1 LNIAKE
7 AQQPKNSIV
16 SCGIA
21 HTLVL
26 TTTGQFLAWG
36 CGKYGQ
42 LGYGDLWDRE
52 EPVVVPGVH
61 SVLTFATGNRHN
73 IAVQRVAEAHAALA
87 KRETVYAWGSNA
99 FGELGLGD
107 TNVRLQPAALCTLN
121 ESIKG
126 CAAGARHSLVLARAS
141 SSRSRDAPWNRI
153 SIHGDSEEVSIFHFD
168 VLRNKFKDRR
178 QSHVL
183 PGSH

>member
-1 LNIAKE
+1 VCPWYSLMM
-7 AQQPKNSIV
+7 QV
-16 SCGIA
+16 
-21 HTLVL
+21 
-26 TTTGQFLAWG
+26 
-36 CGKYGQ
+36 
-42 LGYGDLWDRE
+42 
-52 EPVVVPGVH
+52 
-61 SVLTFATGNRHN
+61 FA
-73 IAVQRVAEAHAALA
+73 A
-87 KRETVYAWGSNA
+87 
-99 FGELGLGD
+99 GD

>member
-1 LNIAKE
+1 MNIAKE

-52 EPVVVPGVH
+52 EPVVGQPVGQHGGPVDARKSAG
-61 SVLTFATGNRHN
+61 RE
-73 IAVQRVAEAHAALA
+73 VQDGSRNHRNTQLDLA
-87 KRETVYAWGSNA
+87 GTR
-99 FGELGLGD
+99 
-107 TNVRLQPAALCTLN
+107 
-121 ESIKG
+121 
-126 CAAGARHSLVLARAS
+126 LARAGQ
-141 SSRSRDAPWNRI
+141 SRLGRI
-153 SIHGDSEEVSIFHFD
+153 WSKEVEGPRTDLSD
-168 VLRNKFKDRR
+168 K
-178 QSHVL
+178 
-183 PGSH
+183 